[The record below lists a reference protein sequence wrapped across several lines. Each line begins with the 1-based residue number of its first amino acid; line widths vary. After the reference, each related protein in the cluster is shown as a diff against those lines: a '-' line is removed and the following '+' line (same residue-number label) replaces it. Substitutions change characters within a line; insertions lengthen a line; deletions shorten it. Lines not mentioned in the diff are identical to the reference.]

1 MELRKIDLQN
11 VWRIVHLSV
20 TDGQKEKDFVATNA
34 ESLIEAYAAI
44 QSGYTA
50 LPFGLYE
57 EDTPVG
63 FVMLGYG
70 SIGDEEEPSVVND
83 SYCIW
88 RFMID
93 AAYQG
98 RGYGKKGMDAVLAYL
113 RTRPCGDAAW
123 CWLSYEPENTAA
135 KALYARCGFYE
146 TGETD
151 GDEIV
156 AVRKLD

>member
-1 MELRKIDLQN
+1 MELRKIDLKN
-11 VWRIVHLSV
+11 VWQLVHLSV
-20 TDGQKEKDFVATNA
+20 TDEQKKNDFVASNA

-44 QSGYTA
+44 QSGYAA

-57 EDTPVG
+57 EDIPVG

-93 AAYQG
+93 EKYQKRGFGAA
-98 RGYGKKGMDAVLAYL
+98 GMEAVLAYI
-113 RTRPCGDAAW
+113 RTCPCGKANW
-123 CWLSYEPENTAA
+123 CWLSYEPENKAA
-135 KALYARCGFYE
+135 KALYARFGFEE
-146 TGETD
+146 TGEAD

-156 AVRKLD
+156 AVLKL

>member
-1 MELRKIDLQN
+1 MELRKIDLNN
-11 VWRIVHLSV
+11 VWKIVHLSA
-20 TDGQKEKDFVATNA
+20 TDEQKAQDFVASNA
-34 ESLIEAYAAI
+34 ESIIEAYAAI

-57 EDTPVG
+57 DAVPVG

-70 SIGDEEEPSVVND
+70 SIGDEEEPAIVND

-93 AAYQG
+93 KNYQG
-98 RGYGKKGMDAVLAYL
+98 RGYGKTAMEKVLSYL
-113 RTRPCGDAAW
+113 RTFPCGQASW

-135 KALYARCGFYE
+135 RALYAQFGFRE
-146 TGETD
+146 TGERD
-151 GDEIV
+151 GDEVV
-156 AVRKLD
+156 AVLKL